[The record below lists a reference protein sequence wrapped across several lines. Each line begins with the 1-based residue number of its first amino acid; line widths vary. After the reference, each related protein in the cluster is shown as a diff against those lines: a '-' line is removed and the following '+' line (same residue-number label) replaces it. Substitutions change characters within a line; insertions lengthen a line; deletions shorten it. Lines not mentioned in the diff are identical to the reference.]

1 MAMQESEANMI
12 NKTDMTQVLSGSDVM
27 ERESNAAEGDI
38 PAEALGVDSQLLPGS
53 VGANA

>member
-27 ERESNAAEGDI
+27 ERESNAAEWGYT
-38 PAEALGVDSQLLPGS
+38 G
-53 VGANA
+53 